1 MNFLSKPLS
10 FIFSCLLLGCSL
22 SAQNKWTALLNG
34 KDLSGWRANDPSK
47 FKVENGILIG
57 FQNDGKGADL
67 RTEKSYSDFELRF
80 TYKMKWPGNS
90 GIWFRNLYQF
100 DLLNMKPMT
109 LTGAFYYPKCP
120 STFVWT
126 NKDESIEK
134 KNGWNNGQIFAC
146 GNRIAFW
153 LNGKKLG
160 DETLDP
166 SVHRILEEGNIGIQ
180 VHGGDAFK
188 GMQVSIKSMELREI
202 EPGAEPIPPSVLSGV
217 GPMIV
222 AHRGSSYEAPENT
235 LPAFVLAW
243 EQGADAVEGD
253 FLLTGDGKIVCF
265 HDKDTK
271 RLTGQK
277 MDISKTS
284 FADLQKLDVGKWK
297 DEKFLGTRMP
307 LISDVFA
314 TIPKGKK
321 IFVEVKC
328 GPEIVEP
335 LIKEIEK
342 SGLKDDQVFL
352 ICFNQEVIKQFKK
365 ARPQHKAYWLC
376 RMKKKKGEWTP
387 SLASVLSTLKNCQ
400 ADGLDSYFA
409 TPEEYTQA
417 VMDAG
422 YESHA
427 WTVNDPQVAKELVG
441 RSISS
446 ITTDRPL
453 EIRKALQPNQ

>member
-1 MNFLSKPLS
+1 MNFLPKPLS
-10 FIFSCLLLGCSL
+10 FFFASLLLGCSL
-22 SAQNKWTALLNG
+22 SAQNGWTALFNG

-47 FKVENGILIG
+47 FKVEKGILIG

-100 DLLNMKPMT
+100 DLLDMKPMT

-126 NKDESIEK
+126 NKDETLEK
-134 KNGWNNGQIFAC
+134 KNGWNDGQIFAC

-188 GMQVSIKSMELREI
+188 GMQVSITSMEIRKI
-202 EPGAEPIPPSVLSGV
+202 APGTKPTPPLV
-217 GPMIV
+217 GSRDSPLIV
-222 AHRGSSYEAPENT
+222 AHRGASYEAPENT
-235 LPAFVLAW
+235 LPAFELAW
-243 EQGADAVEGD
+243 KQGADAVEGD

-271 RLTGQK
+271 RLTGKK
-277 MDISKTS
+277 MEVAKTS
-284 FADLQKLDVGKWK
+284 FADLQKLDAGKWK
-297 DEKFLGTRMP
+297 DDKFRGTRMP
-307 LISDVFA
+307 LIRDVFA
-314 TIPKGKK
+314 TIPQGKK

-342 SGLKDDQVFL
+342 SGLKDDQVVL
-352 ICFNQEVIKQFKK
+352 ICFNQEVIEQFKMMK
-365 ARPQHKAYWLC
+365 PQHKAYWLC
-376 RMKKKKGEWTP
+376 RIKKKDGEWMP
-387 SLASVLSTLKNCQ
+387 SINKILSTLKDCQ

-409 TPEEYTQA
+409 IPQDYTKA
-417 VMDAG
+417 VMDSG
-422 YESHA
+422 YEWHA
-427 WTVNDPQVAKELVG
+427 WTVNDPQVAKELVR

-446 ITTDRPL
+446 ITTDRPM
-453 EIRKALQPNQ
+453 EIRKAL

>member
-1 MNFLSKPLS
+1 MNFLPKPIS
-10 FIFSCLLLGCSL
+10 VFFACLLLGSSL
-22 SAQNKWTALLNG
+22 SAQSEWTALFNE

-47 FKVENGILIG
+47 FKVEKGILIG

-100 DLLNMKPMT
+100 DLLDMKPMT

-134 KNGWNNGQIFAC
+134 KNGWNDGQIFAC

-153 LNGKKLG
+153 LNGRKLG

-166 SVHRILEEGNIGIQ
+166 SVHRILREGDIGIQ

-188 GMQVSIKSMELREI
+188 GMQVSIRSMEIRKI
-202 EPGAEPIPPSVLSGV
+202 VPGTEPTPPLVGSG
-217 GPMIV
+217 GSPLIV

-235 LPAFVLAW
+235 LPAFELAW
-243 EQGADAVEGD
+243 KQGADAVEGD

-271 RLTGQK
+271 RLTGK
-277 MDISKTS
+277 KLEVAKTS

-297 DEKFLGTRMP
+297 DDKFRGIRMP
-307 LISDVFA
+307 LIRDVFA

-342 SGLKDDQVFL
+342 SGLKDDQVVL
-352 ICFNQEVIKQFKK
+352 ICFNQDVIEEFKK
-365 ARPQHKAYWLC
+365 ARPQYKAYWLC
-376 RMKKKKGEWTP
+376 RIKKKKEEWTP
-387 SLASVLSTLKNCQ
+387 SVASVLSTLKNCQ

-422 YESHA
+422 YEWHA

-453 EIRKALQPNQ
+453 EIREALQPNQ

>member
-1 MNFLSKPLS
+1 MEKGL
-10 FIFSCLLLGCSL
+10 
-22 SAQNKWTALLNG
+22 
-34 KDLSGWRANDPSK
+34 
-47 FKVENGILIG
+47 LIG

-100 DLLNMKPMT
+100 DLLDMKPMT

-120 STFVWT
+120 STFVWM

-134 KNGWNNGQIFAC
+134 KNGWNDGQIFAC

-188 GMQVSIKSMELREI
+188 GMQVSIKSMEILEI
-202 EPGAEPIPPSVLSGV
+202 EPDAEPTPPSVISGA
-217 GPMIV
+217 MIV
-222 AHRGSSYEAPENT
+222 AHRGSSYEARKIPCQPLS
-235 LPAFVLAW
+235 LPGSRERMQW
-243 EQGADAVEGD
+243 REI

-271 RLTGQK
+271 RLTGK
-277 MDISKTS
+277 KLVVAKTS

-297 DEKFLGTRMP
+297 DEKFRGTRMP
-307 LISDVFA
+307 LIRDVFA
-314 TIPKGKK
+314 TIPQGKK

-342 SGLKDDQVFL
+342 SGLKDDQVVL
-352 ICFNQEVIKQFKK
+352 ICFNQEVVKQFKK

-376 RMKKKKGEWTP
+376 RINKKKGEWTP
-387 SLASVLSTLKNCQ
+387 SVASVLSTLKNCQ

-417 VMDAG
+417 AMNAG
-422 YESHA
+422 YEWHA
-427 WTVNDPQVAKELVG
+427 WTVNDPKVAKELLG

-446 ITTDRPL
+446 ITTDRPMV
-453 EIRKALQPNQ
+453 IRETLK

>member
-1 MNFLSKPLS
+1 MNFLPKPLS
-10 FIFSCLLLGCSL
+10 FFFACLLLGCSL
-22 SAQNKWTALLNG
+22 SAQNEWTPLFNG

-47 FKVENGILIG
+47 FKVEKGILIG

-80 TYKMKWPGNS
+80 NYKMKWPGNS

-100 DLLNMKPMT
+100 DLLDMKPMT

-126 NKDESIEK
+126 NKDETLEK
-134 KNGWNNGQIFAC
+134 KNGWNDGQIFAC

-188 GMQVSIKSMELREI
+188 GMQVSITSMEVRKI
-202 EPGAEPIPPSVLSGV
+202 APGTKPTPSLV
-217 GPMIV
+217 GSRDSPLIV
-222 AHRGSSYEAPENT
+222 AHRGASYEAPENT
-235 LPAFVLAW
+235 LPAFELAW
-243 EQGADAVEGD
+243 KRGADAVEGD

-271 RLTGQK
+271 RLTGKK
-277 MDISKTS
+277 MEVAKTS
-284 FADLQKLDVGKWK
+284 FADLQKPDVGKWK
-297 DEKFLGTRMP
+297 NEKFLGTRMP
-307 LISDVFA
+307 LIRDVFA

-342 SGLKDDQVFL
+342 SGLKDDQLVL
-352 ICFNQEVIKQFKK
+352 ICFNQDVIKKFKK
-365 ARPQHKAYWLC
+365 SRPQYKAYWLC
-376 RMKKKKGEWTP
+376 YVKKKKGKWTP

-422 YESHA
+422 YEWHA
-427 WTVNDPQVAKELVG
+427 WTVNDPHVAKELVG

-453 EIRKALQPNQ
+453 EIREALK